1 MTGHV
6 KVYGASD
13 DLIEIRGDI
22 VEEFGGYDTDERPGY
37 LAFSDG
43 TILRIQYGI
52 NDEGIW
58 RIAPLHRLAATA
70 HAHAVCK
77 SEDDDSYS
85 DVLTISAPEPIR
97 CVVYGRVVAVP
108 DGATVPKGYT
118 RISGNG
124 GHIVLEGDCPARFDV
139 DTYETEIH
147 VYLGL
152 ADGTVVECRCGESTL
167 GIWRFTILH
176 APATTVVVQT
186 PCPLGGTET
195 TDVIELRPAVP
206 ICGAVCGDCIGVR
219 GH

>member
-1 MTGHV
+1 MF
-6 KVYGASD
+6 
-13 DLIEIRGDI
+13 E
-22 VEEFGGYDTDERPGY
+22 
-37 LAFSDG
+37 
-43 TILRIQYGI
+43 
-52 NDEGIW
+52 
-58 RIAPLHRLAATA
+58 ATA
-70 HAHAVCK
+70 RMAELKLTSIPVLSV
-77 SEDDDSYS
+77 SE
-85 DVLTISAPEPIR
+85 LGE
-97 CVVYGRVVAVP
+97 CVVVEIPGHYGRVVAVP